1 MTTPE
6 DTFDFDD
13 PADPG
18 LLRDLAAYAGQARRR
33 DGLEDRLFDSTV
45 DLLPASSSDSMVHPF
60 ARGSRFAS
68 WSRLALAAC
77 VLMAFAVSVRFAL
90 DTRVG
95 NPGGAQDDRLASN
108 PLAEDG
114 LLPEDLEFGTDRE
127 VVVAA
132 LLDAGETG
140 NLVQLGELE
149 GTDGFGLAFAPILG
163 TTGFEF
169 DDLAVEIQGIQTD
182 MRR

>member
-6 DTFDFDD
+6 DTSDFEEL
-13 PADPG
+13 ADPR
-18 LLRDLAAYAGQARRR
+18 LLRDLAAYSGQARRR

-45 DLLPASSSDSMVHPF
+45 DLLPGSSDSMVHPS
-60 ARGSRFAS
+60 ARGLRFAS
-68 WSRLALAAC
+68 WSRVAMAAC
-77 VLMAFAVSVRFAL
+77 VLMAFAVSVRLAF
-90 DTRVG
+90 DTSPG
-95 NPGGAQDDRLASN
+95 NPGGVQDDRLASY
-108 PLAEDG
+108 PETEEG

-140 NLVQLGELE
+140 YLTQLGELE

-169 DDLAVEIQGIQTD
+169 DDLAVEIQGIQID